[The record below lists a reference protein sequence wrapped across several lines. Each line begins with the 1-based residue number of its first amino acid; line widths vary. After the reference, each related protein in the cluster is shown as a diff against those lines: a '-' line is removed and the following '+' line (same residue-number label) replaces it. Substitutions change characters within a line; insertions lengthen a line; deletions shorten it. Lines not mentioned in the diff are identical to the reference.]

1 VVDPLFPEQVS
12 DEAALL
18 SIQDIVA
25 YLQEHL
31 GQRMTAYISGVK
43 DPKMVARW
51 ISRQNLP
58 RDEAQI
64 RLREGYQAT
73 RLVVDAYGDETA
85 KAWLSGS
92 NAELGSQA
100 PAYMLRQARSWED
113 LRSIVPAAR
122 SFVRAEPGSTSL
134 LRG

>member
-1 VVDPLFPEQVS
+1 VVEPLSPVQIS

-18 SIQDIVA
+18 PIQEIIA

-31 GQRMTAYISGVK
+31 GQRMTAYIAGVK

-51 ISRQNLP
+51 IARHNQP
-58 RDEAQI
+58 RDESQM
-64 RLREGYQAT
+64 RMREGYQAT
-73 RLVVDAYGDETA
+73 RLLVDAYGDETA
-85 KAWLSGS
+85 KAWLFGS
-92 NAELGSQA
+92 NAELDSHA
-100 PAYMLRQARSWED
+100 PAFLLRQARDWED

-122 SFVRAEPGSTSL
+122 SFARADPGHPPL